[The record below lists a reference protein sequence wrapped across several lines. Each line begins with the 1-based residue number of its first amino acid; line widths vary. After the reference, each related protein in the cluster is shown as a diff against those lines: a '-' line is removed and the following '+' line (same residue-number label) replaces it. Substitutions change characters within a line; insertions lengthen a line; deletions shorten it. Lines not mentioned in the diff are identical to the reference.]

1 MADAFT
7 SRNYFQ
13 HPHIFSTQLSQ
24 IAKVGGKFVAAVRI
38 FRIGNS
44 NLVRTRFRAARL
56 CAPSADRAASAT
68 SVSAPF
74 LNQGALAGVS
84 IEWPSLS
91 NSSQTAKIA
100 FLMRSF
106 LSAPSKT
113 SFSSEKSF
121 PGMLNT
127 PAVLTRPSNKASS
140 VVETISL
147 ILSVGLSIATSLIL
161 PQPNRR
167 FALSNSFGT
176 EAVRSCHDQSTL
188 GCCAATRL

>member
-13 HPHIFSTQLSQ
+13 HPHILSTQLSQ

-44 NLVRTRFRAARL
+44 NLVRTRCRAVRL
-56 CAPSADRAASAT
+56 CAPSADRPASAP

-106 LSAPSKT
+106 LSAPSKP
-113 SFSSEKSF
+113 SCSEKNF
-121 PGMLNT
+121 AGMLNT
-127 PAVLTRPSNKASS
+127 PAVLTRPSNKRSS

-176 EAVRSCHDQSTL
+176 EAVRSCHDQSML
-188 GCCAATRL
+188 GCCSATRL